1 MPVDSRR
8 ISMEIAARTRVI
20 EFTALLRIDVDA
32 EYYCINI
39 GLGQA
44 MYRERL
50 EMALLFLVFLF
61 VHNVPPQRP
70 M

>member
-1 MPVDSRR
+1 
-8 ISMEIAARTRVI
+8 MEIAARTRAI
-20 EFTALLRIDVDA
+20 EFTALLRIDA

-50 EMALLFLVFLF
+50 EMALLFLVLLF

-70 M
+70 L